1 MRKRKQRV
9 IRNKIR
15 NIVREIDKRI
25 TDVAVQRQAGN
36 EFTRKFLFL
45 FKLSSIEKFKE
56 RKTGKMKRIESLI
69 DRKIEK
75 SKELFTKS
83 GKRI

>member
-25 TDVAVQRQAGN
+25 TDVAVQRQACN